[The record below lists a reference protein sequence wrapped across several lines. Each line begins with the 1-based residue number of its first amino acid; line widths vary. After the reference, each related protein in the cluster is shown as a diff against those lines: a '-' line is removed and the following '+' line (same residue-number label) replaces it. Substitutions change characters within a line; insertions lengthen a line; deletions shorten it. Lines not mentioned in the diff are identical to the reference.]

1 VLVAASR
8 ATFTVTLHPT
18 EDQEDQAGAWEKE
31 EEWPQVGARPHDSYS
46 PPFLCFSCSVFFGV

>member
-31 EEWPQVGARPHDSYS
+31 EEWPQVGARPHD
-46 PPFLCFSCSVFFGV
+46 